1 MIVREIVSTCSNP
14 HVAGAAL
21 ASIGGDFARGFA
33 KDATSRRLTTGAL
46 ASRLVRAFVC
56 RADDSDWDSLVE
68 VTRGAEMPVLTGL
81 RHLLERARQID
92 EGASTGDLRKPAAA
106 RSLALGLGRCA
117 PSGIA

>member
-1 MIVREIVSTCSNP
+1 MILREIVTTCSNP

-21 ASIGGDFARGFA
+21 ASIGGDFERGFA
-33 KDATSRRLTTGAL
+33 RDATSRNLSTGAL

-81 RHLLERARQID
+81 RHLLERAREID
-92 EGASTGDLRKPAAA
+92 EGAWRGGLHKPTPA
-106 RSLALGLGRCA
+106 RSLSAKPECGSPG
-117 PSGIA
+117 GIG